1 MDFQGKTAIITGASV
16 GLGRAVARQ
25 MAAGHAALA
34 LVDIDAEKLHALC
47 EELAATGATVY
58 EYVCSV
64 ADEQAITDVCRD
76 AEEKFGKVDILVNN
90 AGIYRCDVMP
100 FNESESAF
108 WKKKIDVNILGTLYP
123 TRAVVNGMIERG
135 YGRIV
140 NISSVAAVYGIVN
153 MVDYSM
159 TKGAIVGFTKALAKE
174 LTPYGITVNAVA
186 PGTIGDESHESDFN
200 FLGRT
205 GTSEE
210 CANMVCFLA
219 SDDAVYISGQNYVV
233 DGCRR
238 RM

>member
-1 MDFQGKTAIITGASV
+1 MDFTGKTAIITGASA
-16 GLGRAVARQ
+16 GLGRAVARK

-34 LVDIDAEKLHALC
+34 LVDVDAEKLHDLC
-47 EELAATGATVY
+47 AELTAGGTTVY

-64 ADEQAITDVCRD
+64 ADEQAITDACRD
-76 AEEKFGKVDILVNN
+76 AEQKLGKIDILVNN

-100 FNESESAF
+100 FSESESAF

-123 TRAVVNGMIERG
+123 TRAVVNGMIERRS
-135 YGRIV
+135 GRIV
-140 NISSVAAVYGIVN
+140 NISSVAAVYGIAN
-153 MVDYSM
+153 MTDYSM

-174 LTPYGITVNAVA
+174 LTPFGITVNAVA
-186 PGTIGDESHESDFN
+186 PGTISDEPMPSDFN
-200 FLGRT
+200 FLGRF

-210 CANMVCFLA
+210 CANVVCFLA
-219 SDDAVYISGQNYVV
+219 SDEGSYVSGQIYVV